1 MQAGLKAALEEA
13 NAKGGVKGRKIKL
26 LSADDEYEP
35 EKCVDCTAS
44 MIENSHVSIL
54 AGYVGTPTAKVAVP
68 IVQES
73 KTPLIGIFSG
83 AMLLREPV
91 QRYVLNVR
99 ASYDDE
105 TEELVKYLGDKLGN
119 RKIAVLYQND
129 SFGLAGLGGTEKA
142 LGRRGLKLAAKGSFE
157 RNTIAV
163 KSGLADILSGNP
175 DAVIMVG
182 PYKPIA
188 EFVRQAHA
196 AGLKSVLA
204 NIAANLTN
212 MGEEEGQ
219 YYHFLRVAV
228 LAFVKGASPMT
239 AVEFAQRS
247 QAVRS
252 AIKIH
257 FVNRCRSKILDHM
270 ESCGSQHPRQS
281 ERVDKQSKRFTGSRD
296 STGERVHGDFLCET
310 QRRTFDCV
318 IEDHAASN
326 WHRSDERES
335 GHGPFCGP
343 IWSDAEP

>member
-1 MQAGLKAALEEA
+1 
-13 NAKGGVKGRKIKL
+13 
-26 LSADDEYEP
+26 
-35 EKCVDCTAS
+35 
-44 MIENSHVSIL
+44 MIETSHVSIL
-54 AGYVGTPTAKVAVP
+54 AGYVGTPTAKVAAP

-91 QRYVLNVR
+91 QRYVLN

-105 TEELVKYLGDKLGN
+105 TEELVKYLGDKLGD
-119 RKIAVLYQND
+119 RKIAVLNKND
-129 SFGLAGLGGTEKA
+129 SFGLASLGGTEKA
-142 LGRRGLKLAAKGSFE
+142 LGKRGLKLAAKGSFE

-212 MGEEEGQ
+212 IGEEEGQ

-247 QAVRS
+247 VPSSVRPS
-252 AIKIH
+252 FKELEAA
-257 FVNRCRSKILDHM
+257 CRGGGKGGAS
-270 ESCGSQHPRQS
+270 
-281 ERVDKQSKRFTGSRD
+281 
-296 STGERVHGDFLCET
+296 GE
-310 QRRTFDCV
+310 
-318 IEDHAASN
+318 AA
-326 WHRSDERES
+326 
-335 GHGPFCGP
+335 
-343 IWSDAEP
+343 AA

>member
-1 MQAGLKAALEEA
+1 LRSRACGPKRRYRRRSLRRSHGSFLGPWSRNARRPEGSLKAAWEEE

-26 LSADDEYEP
+26 LSADDQYAP
-35 EKCVDCTAS
+35 EKCVDCTADL
-44 MIENSHVSIL
+44 IENSHVSIL

-105 TEELVKYLGDKLGN
+105 TEELVKYLGDKLGD
-119 RKIAVLYQND
+119 RKIAVLNKND
-129 SFGLAGLGGTEKA
+129 SFGLASLGGTEKA
-142 LGRRGLKLAAKGSFE
+142 LGKRGLKLAAKGSFE

-212 MGEEEGQ
+212 IGEEEGQ

-247 QAVRS
+247 VPSSVRPS
-252 AIKIH
+252 FKELEAA
-257 FVNRCRSKILDHM
+257 CRGGGKGGAS
-270 ESCGSQHPRQS
+270 
-281 ERVDKQSKRFTGSRD
+281 
-296 STGERVHGDFLCET
+296 GE
-310 QRRTFDCV
+310 
-318 IEDHAASN
+318 AA
-326 WHRSDERES
+326 
-335 GHGPFCGP
+335 
-343 IWSDAEP
+343 AA